1 MGRKKSGIVRIR
13 LNTPTIQGYSLEPA
27 PVNFFYGKN
36 GVGKTSIGRALA
48 DPNAEITWKDGKP
61 LQVFLFNEDY
71 TEQVIRSVSGLPGVY
86 ALSGKNADIQR
97 QIEEKTVR
105 KEQIDVSVA
114 EMKKELEQRRKNA
127 AETDAERIRGI
138 WKVTAEIRRKYP
150 EAAGA
155 DDPEAFALRLSTYKA
170 NAYSQDS
177 MAAAYE
183 MAYGPKVDAEPYL
196 HLYVTSFPACPLLA
210 VPVFRHSETEAEHYR
225 EAGCLDWAIS
235 GHDRYLRDDR
245 CPFCGQKLPDDFEAR
260 FRESL
265 EPKGQAD
272 MEKLKAFSEEYAEA
286 AQKARETV
294 LKNLGNPLGSDSY
307 RLKGTQLLS
316 RLENN
321 RILIQRKMDNPR
333 LEIHLEDTEQLI
345 RELNEI
351 EEEVNKKI
359 SRMIR
364 MARDVPQARKR
375 CEKVIW
381 ESMAWSCQDLLRVLT
396 AGREENEAELS
407 SLELKVRTEE
417 GRARLLDREIR
428 ELRGAMT
435 DISGTMEKIN
445 RSLNDNDFTGFRFAK
460 RDDNTYE
467 IVRENGPAT
476 GLSEGERKFVAFLY
490 FYHTVLGSRRADA
503 APEEKVL
510 VIDDPATSTDS
521 EVMSIFAVMIRE
533 MAQRCRAR
541 FCEGVESGPAPDSG
555 VHQLFFFTH
564 NKVFFQ
570 MVANDSISD
579 NTCSRF
585 YEVRKNR
592 QNESSVIPCL
602 RKSELAGGEEINAT
616 PVVGDYQEMWM
627 ELKKTEDPR
636 TMLRLCR
643 GILSKYF
650 LDTCHYS
657 GTDLRKVLL
666 EQNRDA
672 FVQQGL
678 GGLDAGFGIVS
689 AMVALMGMNPVD
701 TMDSVYFDIRAVNT
715 EQIRFV
721 FRRIFEVMK
730 QEQHYHYMSQV

>member
-71 TEQVIRSVSGLPGVY
+71 TEQVIQSVSGLPGVY

-97 QIEEKTVR
+97 QIEEKTAR

-114 EMKKELEQRRKNA
+114 EMKRELTERRKNA

-170 NAYSQDS
+170 NAYSQDG

-210 VPVFRHSETEAEHYR
+210 VPVFRHSETEAGLSR
-225 EAGCLDWAIS
+225 DAGCLDWAIS

-294 LKNLGNPLGSDSY
+294 LKNLGNPVGSNSY

-521 EVMSIFAVMIRE
+521 EVMSIFAVMISGYYFVAKSRE
-533 MAQRCRAR
+533 GG
-541 FCEGVESGPAPDSG
+541 FLAPDQYET
-555 VHQLFFFTH
+555 VMVIEEA
-564 NKVFFQ
+564 NKVLIGNDTAGSSSKCGGSPSLAGESIFEEILDQAAGYGLFVIAITQKISQ
-570 MVANDSISD
+570 MP
-579 NTCSRF
+579 
-585 YEVRKNR
+585 
-592 QNESSVIPCL
+592 SSVIANCGLLFVGRLTQPEDVNL
-602 RKSELAGGEEINAT
+602 AVRMIGREERREDVDVVKFIPKMPVGWMIVKSSRVKSFVDAEPVLIKVKMLNKSKVSNTLLDEFLEKGRYLKMQREFQQEIENGGKRAAG
-616 PVVGDYQEMWM
+616 
-627 ELKKTEDPR
+627 
-636 TMLRLCR
+636 
-643 GILSKYF
+643 
-650 LDTCHYS
+650 
-657 GTDLRKVLL
+657 
-666 EQNRDA
+666 
-672 FVQQGL
+672 
-678 GGLDAGFGIVS
+678 
-689 AMVALMGMNPVD
+689 
-701 TMDSVYFDIRAVNT
+701 
-715 EQIRFV
+715 
-721 FRRIFEVMK
+721 
-730 QEQHYHYMSQV
+730 